1 MLQEENL
8 PCSCT
13 YCVLQCFTK
22 QPDPQY
28 AAFIQTEKDTTSLE
42 SKASKNPLVFSYS
55 PEKGVHD
62 FAADV
67 YLWQMLHFKKY
78 WEKYPSSG
86 NDILNFENSF
96 WEGCLYHKYT
106 KNFWSPVFFGAK
118 KGYHKSTSH
127 RITPGT
133 SKNKGIEKQ
142 MNLWGETLRSKLGQK
157 MYISGVYIVI

>member
-55 PEKGVHD
+55 PEKDVHD

-106 KNFWSPVFFGAK
+106 KTFGHRCFSVLK
-118 KGYHKSTSH
+118 KVIIKAPATGSH
-127 RITPGT
+127 QGPQKT
-133 SKNKGIEKQ
+133 KG
-142 MNLWGETLRSKLGQK
+142 LRNRWIFEVRHSVVNWDKKCTYL
-157 MYISGVYIVI
+157 VCT